1 MATTILW
8 FVCRYAN
15 NGVSLTEP
23 DCQNNLF
30 NYVYSKLVY
39 TYQIFTVR
47 REPHLVTQEL
57 TKRNNAI
64 TTMYELLY
72 NAIKYFITLYPLDG
86 KCIFMFCSSHIL
98 FFILSVNE
106 ANQYRKQLRPMSR
119 AEADVNNIYTIFST
133 EFLRF

>member
-57 TKRNNAI
+57 TKRNKAI
-64 TTMYELLY
+64 TTMYELLH
-72 NAIKYFITLYPLDG
+72 NAIKYFITLISIRWEMHFYVSFVLL
-86 KCIFMFCSSHIL
+86 IYFFL
-98 FFILSVNE
+98 FFQLM
-106 ANQYRKQLRPMSR
+106 KQTSIGSNSDQCQGQKLM
-119 AEADVNNIYTIFST
+119 
-133 EFLRF
+133 